1 MRTISVALAGNPNA
15 GKTSLFNA
23 ITGAHHKVGNY
34 PGVTVE
40 KREGIHDFRDARFR
54 IIDLPGIYSLTA
66 YSLDEVVARDFLL
79 EERPDIVVDVIDSTN
94 LERNLYLCLQFQELG
109 IPVVGALNMSDEAE
123 AKGLRIDAALLSQT
137 LGIPLVKTVGTN
149 GEGVERLLEAVLAA
163 VEAEAA
169 GAGAQG
175 SKNASSRGIEASPL
189 KMPHYGAEIES
200 RLGPLTEAIAS
211 DKAFA
216 DRYPARWLAIK
227 LLENDSN
234 AGEKLASHARG
245 AEIAKQAAA
254 DRDWLSKHFGREAE
268 IIVTEQRYGYIR
280 GAIREAVKQAPVS
293 RVPLTERIDRV
304 LMNRVLGLPIFFL
317 IIWAI
322 FKLTFALGQY
332 PAALLDRLFT
342 LLAEGAERAI
352 PAGLLRSL
360 VVDGIIQGV
369 GGVFSFVPLIV
380 LLFLSI
386 SILEDTGYMS
396 RAAFLT
402 DKILHAFGLHGQSFM
417 PLMLGF
423 GCSVP
428 AIMATRTVKSPK
440 DRIATILAVPFMSC
454 GAKLPVYVLLAG
466 TFFPAHAD
474 NAVMLIYLAGVL
486 LSLASTI
493 FLRKTVLRGETT
505 PFVMEL
511 PPYRRPTW
519 RGVFWHVW
527 GKTLNYIRKAG
538 TVILAASILIW
549 ALTTF
554 PAPRDEPAKAEALR
568 AELSASMAG
577 AGAASAGAVTTAS
590 VSTETSA
597 STEASVQ
604 AAVDAALKEYRLESS
619 AAGAIGKLMSPILRP
634 LGLNWKVGIA
644 LIPGFAAKELVVS
657 TLGILYGTDTTDVEE
672 TASLKAALRRD
683 PGMTPL
689 AAVVLMAIILI
700 MPPCFAS
707 LATIRAEAGDK
718 WMIFQV
724 CYALVL
730 AWVVGFI
737 VHLVGGAIA

>member
-23 ITGAHHKVGNY
+23 ITGAHHKVRNY

-40 KREGIHDFRDARFR
+40 KREGFHDFRDARFR

-163 VEAEAA
+163 VAAAEAEAA

-474 NAVMLIYLAGVL
+474 NAVMLIYLGGVL

-527 GKTLNYIRKAG
+527 GKTLNYIKKAG

-554 PAPRDEPAKAEALR
+554 PAPKDEAAKAAALR
-568 AELSASMAG
+568 AELSAGM
-577 AGAASAGAVTTAS
+577 ASADTAG
-590 VSTETSA
+590 
-597 STEASVQ
+597 VQ

>member
-40 KREGIHDFRDARFR
+40 KREGIHDFRDTRFR

-79 EERPDIVVDVIDSTN
+79 EEKPDIVVDVIDSTN

-123 AKGLRIDAALLSQT
+123 AKGLRIDAALLSKT

-149 GEGVERLLEAVLAA
+149 GEGVEGLLEAVLAA
-163 VEAEAA
+163 IASPAVAAPAAAAA
-169 GAGAQG
+169 GAGNVQG
-175 SKNASSRGIEASPL
+175 DASAAGAAPL
-189 KMPHYGAEIES
+189 KMPHYGDEIES
-200 RLGPLTEAIAS
+200 RLGPLTEVIAS

-216 DRYPARWLAIK
+216 GRYPARWLAIK
-227 LLENDSN
+227 LLENDTN
-234 AGEKLASHARG
+234 AAEKLASHTRG
-245 AEIAKQAAA
+245 AEIGVQAAA
-254 DRDWLSKHFGREAE
+254 DRVWLAKHFGREAE

-280 GAIREAVKQAPVS
+280 GAIREAVRQTPVS
-293 RVPLTERIDRV
+293 RVPLTERIDRI

-317 IIWAI
+317 IIWGI
-322 FKLTFALGQY
+322 FKLTFALGEY
-332 PAALLDRLFT
+332 PAALLDRFFT
-342 LLAEGAERAI
+342 LVAEGAERII

-380 LLFLSI
+380 LLFLAI

-466 TFFPAHAD
+466 TFFPEHAD

-527 GKTLNYIRKAG
+527 GKTLNYIKKAG
-538 TVILAASILIW
+538 TVILAASVLIW

-568 AELSASMAG
+568 AELSAGMAE
-577 AGAASAGAVTTAS
+577 AEANASTEASAS
-590 VSTETSA
+590 I
-597 STEASVQ
+597 EASVQ
-604 AAVDAALKEYRLESS
+604 AAVDAALREYRLESS
-619 AAGAIGKLMSPILRP
+619 AAGAIGKMMTPILRP

-683 PGMTPL
+683 PGMSPL
-689 AAVVLMAIILI
+689 AAAVLMAIILI

-724 CYALVL
+724 FYALAL

-737 VHLVGGAIA
+737 VKLVGGAIA

>member
-54 IIDLPGIYSLTA
+54 FIDLPGIYSLTA

-79 EERPDIVVDVIDSTN
+79 EERPDIVVDVLDSTN
-94 LERNLYLCLQFQELG
+94 LERNLYLCQQFQELG

-123 AKGLRIDAALLSQT
+123 AKGLRIDGDLLSQT

-149 GEGVERLLEAVLAA
+149 GEGAERLLEAVLAA
-163 VEAEAA
+163 VAA
-169 GAGAQG
+169 PAVT
-175 SKNASSRGIEASPL
+175 ASAVAAAEASPL
-189 KMPHYGAEIES
+189 KMPHYGDEIES

-216 DRYPARWLAIK
+216 ERYPARWLAIK

-245 AEIAKQAAA
+245 AEITARAKA
-254 DRDWLSKHFGREAE
+254 DRDWLAKHFGREAE

-280 GAIREAVKQAPVS
+280 GAIREAVKQAPIS

-317 IIWAI
+317 IIWGI

-342 LLAEGAERAI
+342 MLAEGAERAI

-360 VVDGIIQGV
+360 IVDGIIQGV

-380 LLFLSI
+380 LLFLAI

-568 AELSASMAG
+568 AELSAGMAG
-577 AGAASAGAVTTAS
+577 ADQT
-590 VSTETSA
+590 
-597 STEASVQ
+597 SVQ

-707 LATIRAEAGDK
+707 LATIRAEAGDR

-730 AWVVGFI
+730 AWTVGFL
-737 VHLVGGAIA
+737 VNLVGGAIA